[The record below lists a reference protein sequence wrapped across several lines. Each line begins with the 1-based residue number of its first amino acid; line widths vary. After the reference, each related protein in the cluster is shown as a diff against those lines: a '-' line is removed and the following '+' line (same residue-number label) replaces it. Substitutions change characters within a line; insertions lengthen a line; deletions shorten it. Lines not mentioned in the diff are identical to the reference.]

1 MCATSE
7 EVATELAKDYSMY
20 LHGPVGPGRPQLPAL
35 QLSVTRHRMNE
46 LGELQNKSVGSSSLT
61 WDLHHRD
68 NYVSTLMR
76 EAKATKELAVQ
87 FPLQHEGKELLLD
100 ARVLLLYF
108 PVVFA
113 QPTVPIDRDNIEKQ
127 LIDSDDDEADALA
140 PRDVTQ
146 DPHIIV
152 FRNGRRLRNA
162 RVEMLPFM
170 TFGKVSGLERQNIMD
185 RVRKYVGEW
194 GSMLPASL
202 LGTRTHTHTQMPLCV
217 VVTPVKFAFSSSLTA
232 TSQWSPTSSTFSTLL
247 PASQTSFAYVPLVLR
262 VKAGPHVAHTLL
274 SFCRT
279 TCTTMTARAHE
290 NAHLSRGHPGGPTG
304 HQDPPKA
311 PP

>member
-46 LGELQNKSVGSSSLT
+46 FGELQNKSVGSSSLT

-140 PRDVTQ
+140 PRDAQ

-202 LGTRTHTHTQMPLCV
+202 LGTRTHTHTQTLCMV
-217 VVTPVKFAFSSSLTA
+217 D
-232 TSQWSPTSSTFSTLL
+232 TSQVRILVF
-247 PASQTSFAYVPLVLR
+247 FDGHVPVEPNKLDFQ
-262 VKAGPHVAHTLL
+262 HVAPSIPDQFRVCATRARCQGRPTRRSHTTV
-274 SFCRT
+274 FCRT
-279 TCTTMTARAHE
+279 TCTLTDSPST
-290 NAHLSRGHPGGPTG
+290 
-304 HQDPPKA
+304 
-311 PP
+311 